1 MRRIDVAVLILLLT
15 TSLPMPFV
23 SVKAGWS
30 GRTIWIRADGTV
42 EPGDAPVKREGDT
55 YFLTDDVEAS
65 ADGIVVEKDNVVIEG
80 GNHLLKGGVGAYDGV
95 YLDGRKGVKIRNL
108 RIEGFQIGFSI
119 WNSHG
124 NEFNGN
130 TVENSEIGIY
140 LDNSYNNRVIG
151 NRLSGCGLYVW
162 DSYGNI
168 VTDNTVNGKPLAYL
182 EGESGR
188 RVSDAGQVVLVKCDN
203 IMVENLNIFNA
214 TIGVE
219 LFKTNN
225 SVVKN
230 NRIQNCTEYGIS
242 IYSSSGNELAGNIVG
257 TSGTGIFL
265 WNSSSNKVTGNTF
278 ENSSNGVYLGSSSN
292 GNELV
297 GNRFVNC
304 GLRVAD
310 SDSNMVADN
319 TVNGKALIYL
329 EGESGR
335 TVRDAGQVIL
345 VKCSSIVVENLNV
358 FNATVG
364 VELFKTNNSIVRYN
378 NMGGMTW
385 AGVYVYKAMGNKIL
399 GNKAERNGYGIYLLE
414 SFKNEVSE
422 NILENNVVGVM
433 LTSSSGNSVNV
444 NDAKRNKRGI
454 YLSSSTDNKLG
465 GNSIGNNIEQGIFLI
480 SSSRNK
486 IVENIVE
493 NNAYGIYLDRSS
505 KENEFSGNSVTDN
518 GRGIFLR
525 GTSSNNKFYR
535 NDLISNNLQVD
546 SYKCVNAWDDG
557 SKGNYWS
564 DYKGVDSDK
573 DEVGDTP
580 YVIDENNKDNF
591 PAMKPYL
598 PLFPVNVSTP
608 YGIVKGSG
616 RYKAGSVATVSIS
629 QIVIDHGNG
638 TRRVFKGWFEDG
650 SLISGEQSFSITV
663 DKPRAIFAAW
673 RKEYEVNAHSDW
685 ATVTGS
691 GWCEAGETMTIT
703 VGQTLI
709 DHGNGTR
716 RVFKGWFKDGSLAG
730 SEQVLTLTVNE
741 PEKIVARWDTEY
753 EVAVASETGSVA
765 GSGWYAAGE
774 TATVSI
780 SQTQTGKDFL
790 ANYVFEGWRTDGNI
804 VSTSPT
810 YSFTVDKP
818 VRLVASWRTETN
830 IAMVGL
836 IVGAPL
842 IVVLL
847 AILILRRKRVALPP
861 PPPATA

>member
-30 GRTIWIRADGTV
+30 GRTIWIRVDGTV

-188 RVSDAGQVVLVKCDN
+188 RVSDAGQVVLVKC
-203 IMVENLNIFNA
+203 
-214 TIGVE
+214 
-219 LFKTNN
+219 
-225 SVVKN
+225 
-230 NRIQNCTEYGIS
+230 
-242 IYSSSGNELAGNIVG
+242 
-257 TSGTGIFL
+257 
-265 WNSSSNKVTGNTF
+265 
-278 ENSSNGVYLGSSSN
+278 
-292 GNELV
+292 
-297 GNRFVNC
+297 
-304 GLRVAD
+304 
-310 SDSNMVADN
+310 
-319 TVNGKALIYL
+319 
-329 EGESGR
+329 
-335 TVRDAGQVIL
+335 
-345 VKCSSIVVENLNV
+345 SSIVVENLNV

-364 VELFKTNNSIVRYN
+364 VELFKTNNSVVRN
-378 NMGGMTW
+378 NNIGGMTW
-385 AGVYVYKAMGNKIL
+385 TGVYIYKAMGNKIL
-399 GNKAERNGYGIYLLE
+399 GNKVERNNYGIYLRD

-422 NILENNVVGVM
+422 NILENNVVGIM
-433 LTSSSGNSVNV
+433 LTSSSGNNVNG
-444 NDAKRNKRGI
+444 NDAKKNKRGI
-454 YLSSSTDNKLG
+454 YLSSSTDNKVA
-465 GNSIGNNIEQGIFLI
+465 GNSIGNSIEQGIFLI

-486 IVENIVE
+486 IVENNVE

-505 KENEFSGNSVTDN
+505 KDNEFSGNIVTDN

-535 NDLISNNLQVD
+535 NDLIGNNLQVD

-598 PLFPVNVSTP
+598 PLFLVNVSTP
-608 YGIVKGSG
+608 YGTVKGSG

-663 DKPRAIFAAW
+663 DKPRFIYLDW
-673 RKEYEVNAHSDW
+673 GKEYEVDAHSDW
-685 ATVTGS
+685 ATVTGL
-691 GWCEAGETMTIT
+691 GWCEAGEAVTIT
-703 VGQTLI
+703 IGQTLI

-716 RVFKGWFKDGSLAG
+716 RVFKGWFKDGSLVG
-730 SEQVLTLTVNE
+730 SGQVLTLTVNE
-741 PEKIVARWDTEY
+741 PERIVARWDTEY

-765 GSGWYAAGE
+765 GSGWYVTGE

-790 ANYVFEGWRTDGNI
+790 SNYVFEGWRTDGNI

-836 IVGAPL
+836 ILGVLL

-847 AILILRRKRVALPP
+847 AILMLRRRRATPP
-861 PPPATA
+861 PPPPTI